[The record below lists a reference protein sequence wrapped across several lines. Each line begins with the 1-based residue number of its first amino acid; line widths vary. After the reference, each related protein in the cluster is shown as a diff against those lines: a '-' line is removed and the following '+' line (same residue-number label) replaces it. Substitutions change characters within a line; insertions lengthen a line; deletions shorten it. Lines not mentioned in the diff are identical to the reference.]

1 MSSWRFVR
9 AQRLWQ
15 NGNPKKCDQRSKKLK
30 VLSKKKVIFYIEA
43 SQLNVYREVA
53 VVGDEVWPWVR
64 IKQIL
69 FSNLHK
75 RCVILCEG
83 VLDIFIS
90 PFTLSASTEAKKMPR
105 RNIVVEKVPMMA
117 LSLCTIIYH
126 ISNVEAPTCISETM
140 LEREEGGVSMLNIST
155 TNPLTGP
162 IQL

>member
-1 MSSWRFVR
+1 M
-9 AQRLWQ
+9 
-15 NGNPKKCDQRSKKLK
+15 
-30 VLSKKKVIFYIEA
+30 LSKKKVIFYIEA

-105 RNIVVEKVPMMA
+105 RNIVVEKVPMVA